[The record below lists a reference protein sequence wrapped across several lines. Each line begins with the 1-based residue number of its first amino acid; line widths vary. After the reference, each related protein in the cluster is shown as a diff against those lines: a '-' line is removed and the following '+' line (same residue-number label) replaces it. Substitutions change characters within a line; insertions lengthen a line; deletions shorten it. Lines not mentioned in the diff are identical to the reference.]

1 MSLNS
6 LRSDARARDNDS
18 IAERHGAALR
28 CRENTQAL
36 DREHRQ
42 SAYKQRA
49 QRSAATSVSS
59 ANGLRT
65 VACVSSCSAAL
76 LGAAFTAA
84 QLERLRHLDFALQR
98 ILQIAHE

>member
-1 MSLNS
+1 LNS

-18 IAERHGAALR
+18 IAERHGGALR

-49 QRSAATSVSS
+49 
-59 ANGLRT
+59 
-65 VACVSSCSAAL
+65 AL
-76 LGAAFTAA
+76 LGAALTAA

-98 ILQIAHE
+98 IAADLPRVVRLND